1 MTCTEFLSKLDDY
14 FDGNVDADVLA
25 EAQAHVKKCSHC
37 EVVMDTTRKTISIY
51 RENEVY
57 EFPEELRERL
67 HAAIMAKCSKAK
79 A

>member
-1 MTCTEFLSKLDDY
+1 
-14 FDGNVDADVLA
+14 
-25 EAQAHVKKCSHC
+25 
-37 EVVMDTTRKTISIY
+37 MDTTRKTISIY